1 MRFEEFMELA
11 RTRRSSKVLG
21 LGEVPV
27 EMVVR
32 AVEAGVWAANAHNSQ
47 PWFFIVVVDHE
58 VKKRLL
64 DEMAEQWLEDLI
76 GDGVP
81 RENAVKVVE
90 AGKERSMRASALIVA
105 CLSMRE
111 METYWDSGRS
121 RLEYIMGVQSL
132 AASLQNILLALH
144 SMGYGACWRCSP
156 LFAPEAVRKVLE
168 IPDDVEPQALVE
180 VGLKGLETHG
190 VRKPLKDVVFL
201 NRWGVRL

>member
-90 AGKERSMRASALIVA
+90 AGKERSMQASALIVA

-132 AASLQNILLALH
+132 AAALQNILLALH

-168 IPDDVEPQALVE
+168 IPDDVEPQAMVE

>member
-11 RTRRSSKVLG
+11 WTRRSSKILG

-132 AASLQNILLALH
+132 AAALQNILLALH

-168 IPDDVEPQALVE
+168 IPDDVEPQAMVE

>member
-64 DEMAEQWLEDLI
+64 DKMAEQWLEDLI

-132 AASLQNILLALH
+132 AAALQNILLALH

-168 IPDDVEPQALVE
+168 IPDDVEPQAMVE

>member
-1 MRFEEFMELA
+1 MELA

-132 AASLQNILLALH
+132 AAALQNILLALH

-168 IPDDVEPQALVE
+168 IPDDVEPQAMVE

>member
-132 AASLQNILLALH
+132 AAALQNILLALH

-156 LFAPEAVRKVLE
+156 LFAPETVRKVLE
-168 IPDDVEPQALVE
+168 IPDDVEPQAMVE

>member
-47 PWFFIVVVDHE
+47 PWFFIVVVDNE

-105 CLSMRE
+105 CLSIRE

-132 AASLQNILLALH
+132 AAALQNILLALH

>member
-132 AASLQNILLALH
+132 AAALQNILLALH

-156 LFAPEAVRKVLE
+156 LFAPEVVRKVLE
-168 IPDDVEPQALVE
+168 VPGDVEPQAMVE

-201 NRWGVRL
+201 NNWGVRL

>member
-47 PWFFIVVVDHE
+47 PWFFVVVVDHE

-132 AASLQNILLALH
+132 AAALQNILLALH

>member
-132 AASLQNILLALH
+132 AAALQNILLALH

-201 NRWGVRL
+201 NKWGVRL

>member
-1 MRFEEFMELA
+1 
-11 RTRRSSKVLG
+11 
-21 LGEVPV
+21 
-27 EMVVR
+27 
-32 AVEAGVWAANAHNSQ
+32 
-47 PWFFIVVVDHE
+47 
-58 VKKRLL
+58 
-64 DEMAEQWLEDLI
+64 
-76 GDGVP
+76 
-81 RENAVKVVE
+81 VVE

-132 AASLQNILLALH
+132 AAALQNILLALH

-168 IPDDVEPQALVE
+168 IPDDVEPQAMVE

-190 VRKPLKDVVFL
+190 VRKPLKEVVFL

>member
-81 RENAVKVVE
+81 REKAVKVVE

-132 AASLQNILLALH
+132 AAALQNLLLALH

-168 IPDDVEPQALVE
+168 IPDDVEPQAMVE

>member
-132 AASLQNILLALH
+132 AAALQNILLALH

-168 IPDDVEPQALVE
+168 IPDDVEPQAMVE

-201 NRWGVRL
+201 NKWGVRL

>member
-1 MRFEEFMELA
+1 MRFKEFMELA

-132 AASLQNILLALH
+132 AAALQNILLALH

-168 IPDDVEPQALVE
+168 MPDDVEPQALVE

-201 NRWGVRL
+201 NKWGVRL

>member
-1 MRFEEFMELA
+1 MEFEEFLELV
-11 RTRRSSKVLG
+11 RSRRSSKVLG
-21 LGEVPV
+21 VGEVPV

-64 DEMAEQWLEDLI
+64 DEMAKQWLEDLM

-81 RENAVKVVE
+81 RENAVKIVE

-121 RLEYIMGVQSL
+121 RLEYVMGVQSL
-132 AASLQNILLALH
+132 AAALQNILLALH

-168 IPDDVEPQALVE
+168 IPADVEPQAIVE
-180 VGLKGLETHG
+180 IGLKGLETHG
-190 VRKPLKDVVFL
+190 VRKPLKEVVFL
-201 NRWGVRL
+201 NRWGASL

>member
-132 AASLQNILLALH
+132 AAALQNILLALH

-168 IPDDVEPQALVE
+168 IPGDVEPQAMVE

-201 NRWGVRL
+201 NKWGVRL

>member
-76 GDGVP
+76 GDGVS

-132 AASLQNILLALH
+132 AAALQNILLALH

-168 IPDDVEPQALVE
+168 IPDDVEPQAMVE

>member
-90 AGKERSMRASALIVA
+90 VGKERSMRASALIVA

-132 AASLQNILLALH
+132 AAALQNILLALH

-168 IPDDVEPQALVE
+168 MPDDVEPQALVE

-201 NRWGVRL
+201 NKWGVRL

>member
-1 MRFEEFMELA
+1 MRFDEFMELA

-32 AVEAGVWAANAHNSQ
+32 AVEAGVWAANAHDSQ

-64 DEMAEQWLEDLI
+64 DEMAEQWQEDLI

-132 AASLQNILLALH
+132 AAALQNILLALH

-168 IPDDVEPQALVE
+168 IPDDVEPQAMVE

>member
-132 AASLQNILLALH
+132 AAALQNILLALH

-156 LFAPEAVRKVLE
+156 LFAHEAVRKVLE
-168 IPDDVEPQALVE
+168 IPDDVEPQAMVE

>member
-132 AASLQNILLALH
+132 AAALQNILLALH

-168 IPDDVEPQALVE
+168 IPDDVEPQAMVE

-201 NRWGVRL
+201 NMWGVRL

>member
-11 RTRRSSKVLG
+11 WTRRSSKILG

-132 AASLQNILLALH
+132 AAALQNILLALH

>member
-1 MRFEEFMELA
+1 MRFKEFMELA

-32 AVEAGVWAANAHNSQ
+32 AVEVGVWAANAHNSQ

-132 AASLQNILLALH
+132 AAALQNILLALH

>member
-1 MRFEEFMELA
+1 MRFDEFMELA

-32 AVEAGVWAANAHNSQ
+32 AVEAGVWAANAHDSQ

-132 AASLQNILLALH
+132 AAALQNILLALH

-168 IPDDVEPQALVE
+168 IPDDVEPQAMVE

>member
-111 METYWDSGRS
+111 MEIYWDSGRS

-132 AASLQNILLALH
+132 AAALQNILLALH

-168 IPDDVEPQALVE
+168 IPDDVEPQAMVE

-201 NRWGVRL
+201 NKWGVRL

>member
-32 AVEAGVWAANAHNSQ
+32 AVEAGVWAANAHDSQ

-132 AASLQNILLALH
+132 AAALQNILLALH

-168 IPDDVEPQALVE
+168 IPDDVEPQAMVE

>member
-27 EMVVR
+27 EMVVK

-47 PWFFIVVVDHE
+47 PWFFIVVVDNE

-105 CLSMRE
+105 CLSIRE

-132 AASLQNILLALH
+132 AAALQNILLALH

>member
-1 MRFEEFMELA
+1 MELA

-81 RENAVKVVE
+81 RDNAVKIVE

-132 AASLQNILLALH
+132 AAALQNILLALH

-168 IPDDVEPQALVE
+168 IPDDVEPQAMVE

>member
-32 AVEAGVWAANAHNSQ
+32 AVEASVWAANAHNSQ

-132 AASLQNILLALH
+132 AAALQNILLALH

-168 IPDDVEPQALVE
+168 IPDDVEPQAMVE

>member
-132 AASLQNILLALH
+132 AAALQNILLALH

-168 IPDDVEPQALVE
+168 IPDDVEPQAMVE

-190 VRKPLKDVVFL
+190 VRKPLMDVVFL